1 MKIAII
7 IIVLALVVLML
18 LFLAGMAVSIG
29 ASEEMYREFD
39 DAQQEEYIRKWQE
52 KKARRK
58 ERRHK

>member
-7 IIVLALVVLML
+7 IIVLALVVL
-18 LFLAGMAVSIG
+18 LAGMAVSIG